1 MKTEINYWKVSA
13 VCLMILIILFIA
25 MDTYQQKREEKEY
38 KELIQFAL
46 EKAKVNEK
54 FLVCDLEMEGCNV
67 FVKQKVTTP
76 NE

>member
-1 MKTEINYWKVSA
+1 
-13 VCLMILIILFIA
+13 